1 MAFEF
6 EINNLKWKI
15 VKIPN
20 EELQNLRRKI
30 GEEQN
35 IKYNEDS
42 WYYGFCDCAHHT
54 IYISDYICYEEQQR
68 TLIHELTHAWLWSH
82 GASYTQY
89 CEDAVCDIVAS
100 IYCFVSQVFTKYYME
115 MSPKSVREPLLQ
127 GDQIIEYLKAKVE
140 NDK

>member
-6 EINNLKWKI
+6 EINNLNWKI
-15 VKIPN
+15 IKLPN
-20 EELQNLRRKI
+20 EELQELRKKI

-35 IKYNEDS
+35 TKYNEDS

-54 IYISDYICYEEQQR
+54 IYISDYVCLEEQRR

-82 GASYTQY
+82 GASYAQY

-100 IYCFVSQVFTKYYME
+100 IYCFVNQMLTKYYMR
-115 MSPKSVREPLLQ
+115 MEPAKEDFLQ
-127 GDQIIEYLKAKVE
+127 GEQIIEYLKAKVE

>member
-6 EINNLKWKI
+6 EINYLKWKI
-15 VKIPN
+15 IKIPN

-35 IKYNEDS
+35 TKYDEES
-42 WYYGFCDCAHHT
+42 WYYGFCDCAHQI
-54 IYISDYICYEEQQR
+54 IYINEYLCIEEQQR
-68 TLIHELTHAWLWSH
+68 ALIHELTHAWLWSH
-82 GASYTQY
+82 GASYEQY

-100 IYCFVSQVFTKYYME
+100 MYSFISQIFTKYYTE
-115 MSPKSVREPLLQ
+115 TITIKSSILQ
-127 GDQIIEYLKAKVE
+127 GENIIEYLKGQVE

>member
-6 EINNLKWKI
+6 EINYLKWKI
-15 VKIPN
+15 IKIPN

-35 IKYNEDS
+35 TKYDEES
-42 WYYGFCDCAHHT
+42 WYYGFCDCAHQI
-54 IYISDYICYEEQQR
+54 IYINEYLCIEEQQR

-82 GASYTQY
+82 GTSYTQY

-100 IYCFVSQVFTKYYME
+100 IYYFISQIFTKYYTE
-115 MSPKSVREPLLQ
+115 TTTIKSSILQ
-127 GDQIIEYLKAKVE
+127 GENIIEYLKEKVE

>member
-15 VKIPN
+15 IKIPN

-35 IKYNEDS
+35 AKYDEES
-42 WYYGFCDCAHHT
+42 WYYGFCDCAHQI
-54 IYISDYICYEEQQR
+54 IYINEYLCIEQQLR
-68 TLIHELTHAWLWSH
+68 ALIHELTHAWLWSN

-100 IYCFVSQVFTKYYME
+100 IYCFISQIFTKYYTE
-115 MSPKSVREPLLQ
+115 TTTIKSSILQ
-127 GDQIIEYLKAKVE
+127 GENIIEYLKGKVE